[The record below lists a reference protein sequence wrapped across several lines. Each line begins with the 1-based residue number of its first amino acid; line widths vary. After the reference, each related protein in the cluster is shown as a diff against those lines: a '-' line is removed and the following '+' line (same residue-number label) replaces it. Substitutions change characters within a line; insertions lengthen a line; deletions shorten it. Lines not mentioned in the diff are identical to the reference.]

1 MKVERTVAFISLNE
15 IFLPS
20 RGRIPM
26 QIKKSGYYNQAKKG
40 SQTVVSQCVQ
50 GRTGAST
57 ISFVWRDVF
66 WPLAICTRVS
76 LWSNMVDLEIGRN
89 QIEQEE
95 PQIPNED
102 SNGLDSPSDRRDK
115 EHGS

>member
-26 QIKKSGYYNQAKKG
+26 QIKKSRYYNQAKKG

-102 SNGLDSPSDRRDK
+102 SNGLDSPSDRCDK